1 MAIPAKA
8 LCAAAFLFSSA
19 ALADAPAPPVEPTKT
34 VTIAAGEHYRAG
46 SVYRVFFGGNW
57 REAWTTPIEVP
68 VLDLAT
74 FDGGLKPDHL
84 GGGMET
90 KSLHFK
96 SENDNK
102 WAFRSVDKDPNRS
115 LDSDTASSVIGHLL
129 QDEISCAHPYGA
141 LMVGPL
147 LDAVSVLHPTPK
159 LWVLPDGPA
168 LGEFHELAGLL
179 GLMEE
184 RNEKHLPG
192 VTKAAETVE
201 LFERLEHKS
210 GERVDAKN
218 LLAAR
223 LIDILV
229 GDWDRHILQWR
240 WVRFEAGGEKLWK
253 PVPRDRDQA
262 FNEVGGLAPHI
273 ASYYTKQ
280 FTGFSPQFVAIEK
293 AEYSGRFVDRR
304 FLVSLS
310 RQDWEETTADVVS
323 KLTDAVIS
331 DAVHQLPPAIY
342 ALEGKDLEEALR
354 SRRDALAAQ
363 SRKFYALLAGDV
375 DVRGTSEDEELHAT
389 RQANGDVVVTLAP
402 KQGEPFFKRTFSASE
417 TSEIRLYTM
426 GGADHV
432 LIDGDG
438 AHTILIRV
446 IAPPG
451 TAQIEG
457 DAKVYVPLADPPPDA
472 SMIRRF
478 KDEAVTLNHYQPYDD
493 SGSDVLFYPQLNFD
507 SARGLVIGA
516 YAQRTAH
523 GFQFDPKSSVMDL
536 GAAYST
542 GRNRPRLEYSA
553 ELQTRSPLKA
563 LIYVAF
569 TGMDSGSYYGAGNE
583 SARDEVLENAN
594 YYVVHQDQTVVNPV
608 LDLPIAGPLHGRA
621 GLLFKH
627 SSAASG
633 DVITALRPA
642 GSGGTTVGS
651 GQVDLVLDTRDGV
664 FPQRSGVFF
673 QLTGRHA
680 PQIFSNPHAFSKVRG
695 SVEGVVSG
703 NPFLEMMFDARVAG
717 EKNWGA
723 YPFFESAQLGGA
735 AQRSGLDVT
744 GASTGNLLRGY
755 ELNRFAG
762 DASLVGNTDLQIT
775 LGKLNPGLP
784 LRFGIVALA
793 DLGRVFLEGEGSSR
807 WHAGVGG
814 GLWLGLFAGGTDF
827 HFASSLQ
834 ATIVHSD
841 SGNAFYLFT
850 GFGLP

>member
-1 MAIPAKA
+1 MAIPAKT

-19 ALADAPAPPVEPTKT
+19 ALADAPAPPAEPTKT

-159 LWVLPDGPA
+159 LWVLPDVPA

-240 WVRFEAGGEKLWK
+240 WVRFEDGGEKIWK

-280 FTGFSPQFVAIEK
+280 FTGFSPQFVAIGK

-342 ALEGKDLEEALR
+342 ALEGKDLEDALR

-363 SRKFYALLAGDV
+363 SRKFYELLAGDV

-523 GFQFDPKSSVMDL
+523 GFQLDPKSSVMDL

-583 SARDEVLENAN
+583 SARDEALENAN

-621 GLLFKH
+621 GVLFKH

-633 DVITALRPA
+633 DVITALEPA

-651 GQVDLVLDTRDGV
+651 GQVDLVLDTRDGT
-664 FPQRSGVFF
+664 FPQRNGIFF

-695 SVEGVVSG
+695 SIEGVVSG

-841 SGNAFYLFT
+841 NGNAFYLFT